1 MKKLLFIVLLIA
13 LIGCK
18 AKQTIEQEKVQTT
31 SSIAKTTF
39 ANDSSIITIVYD
51 MIDNFDTTREIGKP
65 GTNDTA
71 NTPKPPNKNRH
82 RKGKIVISKT
92 AKSAKSEISDSTAVS
107 IYHRTPKKVSNHVN
121 NCTLLPWAII
131 TLLIVIMVIYVKY
144 QCWSEKIS
152 NKIRHGTE

>member
-1 MKKLLFIVLLIA
+1 MKKLLFIILLIA

-18 AKQTIEQEKVQTT
+18 TKQTIEQEKVQKESTI
-31 SSIAKTTF
+31 SKSAMVD
-39 ANDSSIITIVYD
+39 DSSIITIVYD
-51 MIDNFDTTREIGKP
+51 MLDQNETTREITPP

-71 NTPKPPNKNRH
+71 NSPKPPKRNRH

-92 AKSAKSEISDSTAVS
+92 AKSAKSEITDSTAVS
-107 IYHRTPKKVSNHVN
+107 IYNKTPKKVAKHVN

-131 TLLIVIMVIYVKY
+131 AILILILVICVKY
-144 QCWSEKIS
+144 RVWQQKIS

>member
-18 AKQTIEQEKVQTT
+18 AKQTIEQEKVRTT

-51 MIDNFDTTREIGKP
+51 MIDNFDATREIGKP
-65 GTNDTA
+65 GINDTA
-71 NTPKPPNKNRH
+71 NSPKPPNQNRH
-82 RKGKIVISKT
+82 RKGKIVITKT
-92 AKSAKSEISDSTAVS
+92 AKSSISEKKDSTAES
-107 IYHRTPKKVSNHVN
+107 IYHKTPRKVAKHVN
-121 NCTLLPWAII
+121 NYTLLPWSIIAI
-131 TLLIVIMVIYVKY
+131 LILILVICVKY
-144 QCWSEKIS
+144 RCWHEKIS

>member
-1 MKKLLFIVLLIA
+1 MKKILFIILLIA
-13 LIGCK
+13 LISCK
-18 AKQTIEQEKVQTT
+18 TKQTIEQEKVQTT

-51 MIDNFDTTREIGKP
+51 MIDDFDATREISPP
-65 GTNDTA
+65 GTYETA
-71 NTPKPPNKNRH
+71 NSQKPPNQNRH

-107 IYHRTPKKVSNHVN
+107 IYQKSPKKVAKHVN

-131 TLLIVIMVIYVKY
+131 AILILILVICVKY
-144 QCWSEKIS
+144 RCWQQKIS
-152 NKIRHGTE
+152 GKIRHSTE

>member
-51 MIDNFDTTREIGKP
+51 MIDDFDATRELGKP

-71 NTPKPPNKNRH
+71 NSPKPPNRNRH

-92 AKSAKSEISDSTAVS
+92 AKSTKSEISDSTAVS
-107 IYHRTPKKVSNHVN
+107 IYHKSPKKVAKHVN
-121 NCTLLPWAII
+121 NYTILPWAII

-144 QCWSEKIS
+144 QGWREKIS
-152 NKIRHGTE
+152 NKIRPGAE

>member
-39 ANDSSIITIVYD
+39 ANDSSIISIVYD
-51 MIDNFDTTREIGKP
+51 MIDDFDATREINEP
-65 GTNDTA
+65 GANDTA
-71 NTPKPPNKNRH
+71 NSTKPPNHNRH

-107 IYHRTPKKVSNHVN
+107 IYHKSPKKVAKHVN
-121 NCTLLPWAII
+121 NYTLLPWAII

-152 NKIRHGTE
+152 NKIRHGAE

>member
-51 MIDNFDTTREIGKP
+51 MLDDFDATRENSNAE
-65 GTNDTA
+65 TNDTA
-71 NTPKPPNKNRH
+71 NSPKPTNRNRH

-92 AKSAKSEISDSTAVS
+92 DKSAKSEISDSTAVS
-107 IYHRTPKKVSNHVN
+107 IYLKSPKKVAKHVN
-121 NCTLLPWAII
+121 NCYLLPWAII
-131 TLLIVIMVIYVKY
+131 TLLILILVICVKY
-144 QCWSEKIS
+144 RVWHEKIS

>member
-1 MKKLLFIVLLIA
+1 MKKLLFIIFLFA

-18 AKQTIEQEKVQTT
+18 TKQTIEQEKVQTE
-31 SSIAKTTF
+31 SSISKSTMVD
-39 ANDSSIITIVYD
+39 DSSIITIVYD
-51 MIDNFDTTREIGKP
+51 MLDQNETTREITPP

-71 NTPKPPNKNRH
+71 NSPKPPNRNRH

-92 AKSAKSEISDSTAVS
+92 AKSAKSEITDSTAVS
-107 IYHRTPKKVSNHVN
+107 IYNKSPKKVAKRVN

-131 TLLIVIMVIYVKY
+131 AILILILVICVKY
-144 QCWSEKIS
+144 RVWQQKIS